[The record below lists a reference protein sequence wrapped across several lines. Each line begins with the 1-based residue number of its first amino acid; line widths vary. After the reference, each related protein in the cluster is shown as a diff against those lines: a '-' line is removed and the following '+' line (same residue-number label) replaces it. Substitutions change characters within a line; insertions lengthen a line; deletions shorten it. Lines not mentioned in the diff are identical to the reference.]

1 MLNLQGKYIPLHPYQ
16 IYDASAGSGKTFTLV
31 KEYLKLILIREG
43 HQDFRKILAIT
54 FTNKAVN
61 EMKQRIL
68 SSLLLF
74 ASNEEEEQNDL
85 FQQLVEELE
94 IDPKSLRFRAKQ
106 VLKAILHNYAFF
118 DISTIDKFNHRL
130 LKTFARDLKLPQT
143 FEVVLDTDLLLSEG
157 IDRLLG
163 NAKTNDQLTNLLIA
177 FAMQKVD
184 DSKSW
189 DISFDLTK
197 VGKMLFN
204 ENHLAYLEDLKVKEL
219 KTFLLLQRDLR
230 HLLEMYPDKMRATAG
245 NILSLI
251 DEAGLE
257 EGDFNRGSFPKFI
270 QKAYQDPETLD
281 FSSGW
286 KQNFGSE
293 SLYPKKTADDKKQA
307 IDRLMP
313 RFTELWEQLKADF
326 GRYSFLKNVYN
337 NLVPLTLLN
346 ALQKEIDILLEER
359 EQLPISAFNTLIG
372 EQIRDQPTP
381 FIYERLGEK
390 YRHYFIDEFQDT
402 SLKQWHNLVPLIS
415 HALQGEDLQGNRG
428 SLFLVGD
435 AKQAIYRWR
444 GGRSE
449 LFLNLIHKD
458 DTLFGI
464 SPKTA
469 SLKTN
474 FRSYEEIVSFNNG
487 FFTSVVPYLNNE
499 LYRTLFLEG
508 NKQQHTAKEGGV
520 VSLRFISDQ
529 EEDKTL
535 AYCSQVYKCIADLRA
550 KDVPYGEICVLFRS
564 NKQGVHLAEHLIKNQ
579 IPIISSDA
587 LLLESNQ
594 EVRFLINLLKY
605 SSRTSDLNIQF
616 DLLFHLSP
624 EKGRHQF
631 ISNHLGK
638 LPAFFNAKYQFS
650 LSDFNQRSVY
660 DALEYAIERFHLV
673 GNSHAYI
680 SSLLDEVLEVE
691 LQRDSGFSSF
701 LSVWEKNKSK
711 WSIPAPENMDAVQ
724 LMTIHKAKGLEFPF
738 VIFPFADSN
747 IYEDRGTNLWVPALD
762 EALKGFD
769 HILVRKRKD
778 MTLYNEE
785 SEIIYEEEL
794 HKMELDAF
802 NILYVALTRGI
813 QGVYIISE
821 MALNKK
827 GESKSTHYSGLFI
840 NYLRDLGIWD
850 AAKYQY
856 DFGELI
862 YGKSNCALT
871 FKEEDIP
878 YIYTTKFEGKL
889 EISTSAGELWGSS
902 RELAISQGNLLHYGM
917 STIETLEDIDA
928 AVANL
933 INNGAIV
940 ASESNSYRELF
951 SSIVHHP
958 LLSRFFS
965 AGNKVKNEKSVF
977 AENGVILRPDRM
989 VFNENKVS
997 ILDYKTGDQKTSHV
1011 NQLNSYGDVLNSM
1024 GYTVEHKVLIYVE
1037 DHIKPIFI

>member
-1 MLNLQGKYIPLHPYQ
+1 MLNLQGKYTPLHAYQ

-31 KEYLKLILIREG
+31 KEYLKLILVRKG

-68 SSLLLF
+68 SSLFLF
-74 ASNEEEEQNDL
+74 SSGEEDQQNDL
-85 FQQLVEELE
+85 FEQLVKELE
-94 IDPKSLRFRAKQ
+94 IDPITLKSRAKQ
-106 VLKAILHNYAFF
+106 VLKEILHNYAFF

-163 NAKTNDQLTNLLIA
+163 NAKINDQLTDLLIA
-177 FAMQKVD
+177 FAMQKID

-189 DISFDLTK
+189 DISYDLSNI
-197 VGKMLFN
+197 GKMLFS
-204 ENHLAYLEDLKVKEL
+204 ENHLSYLEDLKAKDL
-219 KTFLLLQRDLR
+219 KTFLLLQKDLR
-230 HLLEMYPDKMRATAG
+230 ALLQVYPDKLRAIATK
-245 NILSLI
+245 ILSLI
-251 DEAGLE
+251 EEAGLE
-257 EGDFNRGSFPKFI
+257 KGDFSRSLFPNFI
-270 QKAYQDPETLD
+270 EKVQQNPDTLD

-293 SLYPKKTADDKKQA
+293 SLYPKKTADDKKEA
-307 IDRLMP
+307 IDGLMP
-313 RFTELWEQLKADF
+313 KFIEFWTALKTGY
-326 GRYSFLKNVYN
+326 GRYSFLKNVYQ

-346 ALQKEIDILLEER
+346 ALQREIDMLLEER

-402 SLKQWHNLVPLIS
+402 SLKQWYNLVPLIS
-415 HALQGEDLQGNRG
+415 HALQSEDLQGNRG

-464 SPKTA
+464 SPTTS

-474 FRSYEEIVSFNNG
+474 FRSFEEIVSFNNG

-499 LYRTLFLEG
+499 LYRELFLKG
-508 NKQQHTAKEGGV
+508 NKQQHTSQKGGI
-520 VSLRFISDQ
+520 VSLRFLSEQ

-535 AYCSQVYKCIADLRA
+535 AYCEEVYKCIADLRV
-550 KDVPYGEICVLFRS
+550 KDIPFGEICVLFRS

-587 LLLESNQ
+587 LLLESDP

-605 SSRTSDLNIQF
+605 SNRTSDLNIQF

-624 EKGRHQF
+624 EEGRHQF

-638 LPAFFNAKYQFS
+638 LPTFFSVNYQFS
-650 LSDFNQRSVY
+650 LANFNQRSVY

-738 VIFPFADSN
+738 VIFPFANSN

-762 EALKGFD
+762 EALTGFD
-769 HILVRKRKD
+769 HILVRKKKD
-778 MTLYNEE
+778 MTLYNQE
-785 SEIIYEEEL
+785 SEILYEEER

-802 NILYVALTRGI
+802 NILYVALTRGV
-813 QGVYIISE
+813 QG
-821 MALNKK
+821 
-827 GESKSTHYSGLFI
+827 
-840 NYLRDLGIWD
+840 
-850 AAKYQY
+850 
-856 DFGELI
+856 
-862 YGKSNCALT
+862 
-871 FKEEDIP
+871 
-878 YIYTTKFEGKL
+878 
-889 EISTSAGELWGSS
+889 
-902 RELAISQGNLLHYGM
+902 
-917 STIETLEDIDA
+917 
-928 AVANL
+928 
-933 INNGAIV
+933 
-940 ASESNSYRELF
+940 
-951 SSIVHHP
+951 
-958 LLSRFFS
+958 
-965 AGNKVKNEKSVF
+965 
-977 AENGVILRPDRM
+977 
-989 VFNENKVS
+989 
-997 ILDYKTGDQKTSHV
+997 
-1011 NQLNSYGDVLNSM
+1011 
-1024 GYTVEHKVLIYVE
+1024 
-1037 DHIKPIFI
+1037 